1 MLLYATITPPL
12 PKPEDWSS
20 LFKLFIWLHKQTI
33 PHNNPVYMA
42 IHRESWMFVFFSPRK
57 DKLSAHSYD
66 IPSNAF
72 RSRLP
77 LHGIIPPLKMHFSN
91 YKCKDSFARQVERKV
106 VTHTAVACGFFGWE
120 YGEETGGNKQPPDHS
135 ATWRKK
141 RGIFKFDLRVFTL
154 NRVSTD
160 ASLRKSSSP

>member
-33 PHNNPVYMA
+33 PHNNPVCMA

-91 YKCKDSFARQVERKV
+91 YKCKDSFCQTSWKEGGDSHSCGLWVFWMRIWRGDWWEQTASRSFSNVE
-106 VTHTAVACGFFGWE
+106 
-120 YGEETGGNKQPPDHS
+120 EEERN
-135 ATWRKK
+135 
-141 RGIFKFDLRVFTL
+141 F
-154 NRVSTD
+154 
-160 ASLRKSSSP
+160 